1 MGSFNSGIAKDGLT
15 QGRISSTF
23 NGAYE
28 FSAFLLLILP
38 IYLELFFET
47 NRKKL
52 KYFIISTIMLF
63 CIYKTE
69 SRTSLIIAICIIGI
83 IFFKT
88 HRENIQKIVISILTV
103 LLFGGIIILLNPFN
117 NIDLSRFEQINVA
130 SVKNIFEITWEN
142 KNFEKYI
149 LFDNWYGDSTYT
161 LNQIE
166 NLGMDA
172 SLYLRVSHWMQMIDG
187 LIKYPIL
194 GLGISISGSA
204 ADGNYIRILSESG
217 ILGIT
222 LWCILLYQIYRSLK
236 GRRMVNKIMKY
247 SFITLIVGATLIDLF
262 EASKVMMIFW
272 FMLGATYSYEDIKEE
287 EEKC

>member
-1 MGSFNSGIAKDGLT
+1 M
-15 QGRISSTF
+15 
-23 NGAYE
+23 
-28 FSAFLLLILP
+28 
-38 IYLELFFET
+38 
-47 NRKKL
+47 
-52 KYFIISTIMLF
+52 
-63 CIYKTE
+63 
-69 SRTSLIIAICIIGI
+69 
-83 IFFKT
+83 
-88 HRENIQKIVISILTV
+88 
-103 LLFGGIIILLNPFN
+103 LNPFN

-187 LIKYPIL
+187 LIKYPFL
-194 GLGISISGSA
+194 GLGVSISGSA

-236 GRRMVNKIMKY
+236 GRRMVSKIMKY

-287 EEKC
+287 EEKNKTFFQKLWEFVKKNKAVFIAGTCVIVVGVTGYIIIIKKRRKDII